1 MILNRINSPYKV
13 INSEVHN
20 IGRVT
25 VVKDT
30 FLIDGKEY
38 PYTYVINKDSVCIIP
53 VIEDQVVVIEQYRYT
68 LDKWLLEF
76 PAGAVDDGESSEEAA
91 KRELKEETG
100 YISEKLIYL
109 GEYYMNQGISSAKC
123 DLFFA
128 KCIDKKEECREK
140 TEFIK
145 TKLIPINQFQ
155 ELIFSNQF
163 KLLIGIAGWN
173 KAQYM
178 GLV

>member
-13 INSEVHN
+13 VNSEVHN

-53 VIEDQVVVIEQYRYT
+53 VIDDQVVVIEQYRYT

-76 PAGAVDDGESSEEAA
+76 PAGAVDDSESSEEAA
-91 KRELKEETG
+91 KRELKEETL
-100 YISEKLIYL
+100 SLIHILFSPYM
-109 GEYYMNQGISSAKC
+109 YYGGRSC
-123 DLFFA
+123 
-128 KCIDKKEECREK
+128 
-140 TEFIK
+140 
-145 TKLIPINQFQ
+145 
-155 ELIFSNQF
+155 SN
-163 KLLIGIAGWN
+163 
-173 KAQYM
+173 
-178 GLV
+178 

>member
-1 MILNRINSPYKV
+1 MRFV
-13 INSEVHN
+13 
-20 IGRVT
+20 
-25 VVKDT
+25 
-30 FLIDGKEY
+30 
-38 PYTYVINKDSVCIIP
+38 
-53 VIEDQVVVIEQYRYT
+53 
-68 LDKWLLEF
+68 
-76 PAGAVDDGESSEEAA
+76 
-91 KRELKEETG
+91 
-100 YISEKLIYL
+100 
-109 GEYYMNQGISSAKC
+109 
-123 DLFFA
+123 FA

>member
-13 INSEVHN
+13 VNSEVHN

-53 VIEDQVVVIEQYRYT
+53 VIDDQVVVIEQYRYT

-76 PAGAVDDGESSEEAA
+76 PAGAVDDSESSEEAA

-100 YISEKLIYL
+100 YISKELIYL
-109 GEYYMNQGISSAKC
+109 G

-128 KCIDKKEECREK
+128 RCTHKEQTALER
-140 TEFIK
+140 TEFIR
-145 TKLIPINQFQ
+145 TKLISAEQF
-155 ELIFSNQF
+155 EKLVHHNDF
-163 KLLIGIAGWN
+163 KLLIGIVGWN
-173 KAQYM
+173 KAKYM

>member
-1 MILNRINSPYKV
+1 MILNRVNSPYKV
-13 INSEVHN
+13 VNSEVHN

-30 FLIDGKEY
+30 FLIDGIEY

-53 VIEDQVVVIEQYRYT
+53 VIGNQVVVIEQYRYT
-68 LDKWLLEF
+68 LDEWMLEF
-76 PAGAVDDGESSEEAA
+76 PAGAIDDGESSEEAA
-91 KRELKEETG
+91 KRELEEDTG
-100 YISEKLIYL
+100 YVSDKLIYL

-128 KCIDKKEECREK
+128 ICKERKQAHLEK
-140 TEFIK
+140 TELIK
-145 TKLIPINQFQ
+145 TKLISKEQFQ
-155 ELIFSNQF
+155 ELIYNNEF

-173 KAQYM
+173 KAKYM

>member
-76 PAGAVDDGESSEEAA
+76 PAGAIDDGESSEEAA

-100 YISEKLIYL
+100 YISEELIYL

-123 DLFFA
+123 ALFFA
-128 KCIDKKEECREK
+128 RCTHKEQTALER
-140 TEFIK
+140 TEFIR
-145 TKLIPINQFQ
+145 TKLISAEQF
-155 ELIFSNQF
+155 EKLVYHNDF
-163 KLLIGIAGWN
+163 KLLIGIVGWN
-173 KAQYM
+173 KAKYM

>member
-13 INSEVHN
+13 VNSEVHN

-53 VIEDQVVVIEQYRYT
+53 VIDDQVVVIEQYRYT

-76 PAGAVDDGESSEEAA
+76 PAGAVDDSESSEEAA

-100 YISEKLIYL
+100 YISKELIYL

-128 KCIDKKEECREK
+128 RCTHKEQTALER
-140 TEFIK
+140 TEFIR
-145 TKLIPINQFQ
+145 TKLISAEQF
-155 ELIFSNQF
+155 EKLVHHNDF
-163 KLLIGIAGWN
+163 KLLIGIVGWN
-173 KAQYM
+173 KAKYM

>member
-1 MILNRINSPYKV
+1 MTLNRENSPYKV
-13 INSEVHN
+13 VNSEVHK

-30 FLIDGKEY
+30 FLIEGKEY

-53 VIEDQVVVIEQYRYT
+53 IIDHQVIAIEQYRYT

-76 PAGAVDDGESSEEAA
+76 PAGSIDDGESSEVAA
-91 KRELKEETG
+91 KRELEEETG
-100 YISEKLIYL
+100 YIPDELIYM
-109 GEYYMNQGISSAKC
+109 GEYYMNQGISSARC

-128 KCIDKKEECREK
+128 RCTERKERHLEK

-145 TKLIPINQFQ
+145 TKLIPIDQFQ
-155 ELIFSNQF
+155 ELIFNNQF
-163 KLLIGIAGWN
+163 KLLIGIVGWN

>member
-1 MILNRINSPYKV
+1 MTLNRENSPYKV
-13 INSEVHN
+13 VNSEVHH

-30 FLIDGKEY
+30 FLIDGEQY
-38 PYTYVINKDSVCIIP
+38 PYTYVINKDSVCVIPIIG
-53 VIEDQVVVIEQYRYT
+53 DQVIAIEQYRYT

-76 PAGAVDDGESSEEAA
+76 PAGSIDDCESSETAA
-91 KRELKEETG
+91 KRELEEETG
-100 YISEKLIYL
+100 YIPEKLIYM

-128 KCIDKKEECREK
+128 ICTERRKAHLEK

-145 TKLIPINQFQ
+145 TRLIPVNQFEKLIYN
-155 ELIFSNQF
+155 NQF

-173 KAQYM
+173 KAKYM

>member
-1 MILNRINSPYKV
+1 MNLNRENSPYRV
-13 INSEVHN
+13 VNSEVHN

-25 VVKDT
+25 VVRDT
-30 FLIDGKEY
+30 FLIEGEEY
-38 PYTYVINKDSVCIIP
+38 PYTYVINKDSVCVIPIIG
-53 VIEDQVVVIEQYRYT
+53 DQVIVIEQYRYT

-76 PAGAVDDGESSEEAA
+76 PAGSIDDGESSEAA
-91 KRELKEETG
+91 ARRELEEETG
-100 YISEKLIYL
+100 YITEKLVYM

-128 KCIDKKEECREK
+128 KCTEKREKHLEK

-145 TKLIPINQFQ
+145 TKLIPISHFQ
-155 ELIFSNQF
+155 ELILNNQF

-173 KAQYM
+173 KAKYM

>member
-1 MILNRINSPYKV
+1 MTLNRKNSPYKV
-13 INSEVHN
+13 VKSEVHN

-30 FLIDGKEY
+30 FLIEGDEY

-53 VIEDQVVVIEQYRYT
+53 IVGDQVIAIEQYRYT
-68 LDKWLLEF
+68 LDQWMLEF
-76 PAGAVDDGESSEEAA
+76 PAGSVDDGESSEAAA
-91 KRELKEETG
+91 KRELEEETG

-145 TKLIPINQFQ
+145 TKLIPIKQFQ